1 MITKICKF
9 FFKHKQNGSSS
20 VELVWSNLFCGK
32 RVRDVLLDSDKVFEE
47 IPSIRNKFDEDYD
60 RIIYSSSLRR
70 LQDKTQVFPLQQNDF
85 IRTRLTHSLEVAALG
100 ESIAW
105 QIVEK
110 LRQKEGNY
118 FYDHK
123 DNLYELKKLS
133 SLVKVAC
140 LVHDLGN
147 PPFGH
152 YGEDVIKKWFKNY
165 FKQNK
170 HLNLTSQQKYDFLHF
185 DGNAQNIHILS
196 KLQFLNDEFGMNFT
210 LATLATLMKY
220 PYASNNEFAK
230 SKKKFGFLS
239 SEQAIFEKIQEE
251 TGVGVNGIRHPATY
265 IIEAADDI
273 AYKIADLEDA
283 VKKGIISWDVFYSDI
298 KESLDNLTGNN
309 CSQYPYKDRIESNSA
324 KDIPNKDLIQF
335 QNFKVF
341 LQGTMVLIAIDNFV
355 NHYDEIMLGTYKN
368 SKGEIGHLLD
378 NDLLN
383 RVLEK
388 IEVITYKYCFANPE
402 VLELELRGDK
412 VISDLLDLFVPAVLT
427 KDTSKTKSKEQKL
440 VNLISENFAYV
451 QCLGNIEPE
460 SGKSWKASISQL
472 TDYQKLQIVVDF
484 ISGMT
489 DSYAVNLHQR
499 LRNTM

>member
-1 MITKICKF
+1 MTQKLEWDK
-9 FFKHKQNGSSS
+9 
-20 VELVWSNLFCGK
+20 LFCGK
-32 RVRDVLLDSDKVFEE
+32 RIRDVLSGDNSVGYEE
-47 IPSIRNKFDEDYD
+47 NKNIRNKFDEDYD

-85 IRTRLTHSLEVAALG
+85 IRTRLTHSLEVSALG

-105 QIVEK
+105 QVVEK

-118 FYDHK
+118 FYTHK
-123 DNLYELKKLS
+123 DDLYELKKLP

-152 YGEDVIKKWFKNY
+152 YGEDVIRKWFKNY
-165 FKQNK
+165 FEKDID
-170 HLNLTSQQKYDFLHF
+170 LNLSAQEQYDFLHF

-220 PYASNNEFAK
+220 PYASHDEFAK

-239 SEQAIFEKIQEE
+239 SEQEIFDKIQEE

-283 VKKGIISWDVFYSDI
+283 VKKGIISWDVFYADI
-298 KESLDNLTGNN
+298 KEPLDDLKNKCDN
-309 CSQYPYKDRIESNSA
+309 CSQYPYEAKIEYNSK
-324 KDIPNKDLIQF
+324 KDIPNKDLIQY

-341 LQGTMVLIAIDNFV
+341 LQGTMVLIAVDNFI
-355 NHYDEIMLGTYKN
+355 NHYDEIMSGTYKN
-368 SKGEIGHLLD
+368 SEGKTGHLLD
-378 NDLLN
+378 NGSLDK
-383 RVLEK
+383 VLER
-388 IEVITYKYCFANPE
+388 IEAITSRYCFSNAE
-402 VLELELRGDK
+402 VLELELRGDR
-412 VISDLLDLFVPAVLT
+412 VISDLLDMFVPAVLT
-427 KDTSKTKSKEQKL
+427 KDTTKTKSKEQKL
-440 VNLISENFAYV
+440 LNLISENFAYV
-451 QCLGNIEPE
+451 QCLGNKELE

-499 LRNTM
+499 LSNTI

>member
-1 MITKICKF
+1 MAQQLEW
-9 FFKHKQNGSSS
+9 KQ
-20 VELVWSNLFCGK
+20 LFCGK
-32 RVRDVLLDSDKVFEE
+32 RIRDVLLPGDKSFTET
-47 IPSIRNKFDEDYD
+47 PNIRNKFDEDYD

-85 IRTRLTHSLEVAALG
+85 IRTRLTHSLEASALG

-105 QIVEK
+105 QVVEK

-123 DNLYELKKLS
+123 DNLYELKKLP

-152 YGEDVIKKWFKNY
+152 YGEDVIRKWFKNY
-165 FKQNK
+165 FEKDTDLKLSDQE
-170 HLNLTSQQKYDFLHF
+170 KYDFLHF

-220 PYASNNEFAK
+220 PYASNNESAK
-230 SKKKFGFLS
+230 SKEKFVFLS
-239 SEQAIFEKIQEE
+239 SEQAIFDKIQEE

-283 VKKGIISWDVFYSDI
+283 VKKGIIGWDEFYNYVKKPLEELLS
-298 KESLDNLTGNN
+298 KHEN
-309 CSQYPYKDRIESNSA
+309 CSKYDFKAKIEANKN
-324 KDIPNKDLIQF
+324 KDIPNKDLIQY

-341 LQGTMVLIAIDNFV
+341 LQGTMVLIAVDNFV
-355 NHYDEIMLGTYKN
+355 NHYEKIMSGTYKN
-368 SKGEIGHLLD
+368 SKGETGHLLD
-378 NDLLN
+378 NDLLDA
-383 RVLEK
+383 VLEK
-388 IEVITYKYCFANPE
+388 IKTITARYCFSDAE

-427 KDTSKTKSKEQKL
+427 ADTSETRSKEQKL

-451 QCLGNIEPE
+451 QCLGNSALKSE
-460 SGKSWKASISQL
+460 KSWKASISQL
-472 TDYQKLQIVVDF
+472 TNYQKLQIVVDF

-499 LRNTM
+499 LSNTI